1 MKKKAFKLLFLAFFF
16 CCIYNSTIS
25 AQKFELVPSVG
36 YETSAK
42 IKSVKGTFR
51 INDGMDFGGSASYK
65 LSRGY
70 RFEVSY
76 SHLAT
81 NLSLKDSLGVKSR
94 VCDMAVTHFS
104 FGGVVEINPEDMV
117 VPFGMI
123 GLGGTVYKP
132 LKSEISTE
140 SVMHFNFSGG
150 AKFMFSSHLGLRI
163 QASLYLPIFF
173 QGMVFEEAAPG
184 PGEGVKS
191 EVAGVQGDFTAGLV
205 LRF

>member
-1 MKKKAFKLLFLAFFF
+1 MKNKTYKLLLLAFLFSF
-16 CCIYNSTIS
+16 IYYSTLS
-25 AQKFELVPSVG
+25 AQKFELVPSAG

-70 RFEVSY
+70 KFEISY

-81 NLSLKDSLGVKSR
+81 NLSLTDSVGVTSR

-123 GLGGTVYKP
+123 GLGGTYYNP
-132 LKSEISTE
+132 LKSEIDKE

-150 AKFMFSSHLGLRI
+150 AKFMFSSHFGLRI
-163 QASLYLPIFF
+163 QAGLYLPIFF

-191 EVAGVQGDFTAGLV
+191 EIAGVQGDFTAGV
-205 LRF
+205 IFRF